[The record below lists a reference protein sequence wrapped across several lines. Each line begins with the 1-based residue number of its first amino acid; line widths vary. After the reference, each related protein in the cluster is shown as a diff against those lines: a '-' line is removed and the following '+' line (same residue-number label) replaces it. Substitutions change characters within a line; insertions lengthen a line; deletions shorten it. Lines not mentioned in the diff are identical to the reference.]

1 MDVEFIRGP
10 VLRAATLA
18 LGACLAAIA
27 QAQPA
32 FPSRPV
38 SLVLPSAPGDP
49 TDLIARVLQ
58 PKMSERLGQPFLVEN
73 RPGGSAVIASNAVAK
88 AQPDGHTLLL
98 ALSAHS
104 INPIALKEMPY
115 DTFRDF
121 APVTLLAR
129 FPLIVGANAA
139 VKGSDLREF
148 IAAAKAQPGS
158 LNFASPGAGTL
169 SFLVGEEISRRSGLN
184 AVHLAFKG
192 GAPAIQAMIAGQAQY
207 GALPLNLMGAH
218 FASGRLKPLAITSA
232 KRASQLPEVPTVAE
246 SGFAGFEA
254 YNWIGVFAPAATPA
268 PVIARLH
275 REFVAALAEADVRQK
290 LGAVGFEIVGSSPQG
305 LDQFVRRE
313 FEHWDKFVREFNVK
327 FD

>member
-1 MDVEFIRGP
+1 MRSSAFNGAV
-10 VLRAATLA
+10 LA
-18 LGACLAAIA
+18 LGACIAALA
-27 QAQPA
+27 QAQPP

-58 PKMSERLGQPFLVEN
+58 PKMSERLGQQFVVEN
-73 RPGGSAVIASNAVAK
+73 RPGGSAVIASSAVAK

-104 INPIALKEMPY
+104 INPIALKALPY

-129 FPLIVGANAA
+129 FPLIVGASPAA
-139 VKGSDLREF
+139 QGANLREF
-148 IAAAKAQPGS
+148 IDTARTQPGGV
-158 LNFASPGAGTL
+158 NFASPGAGTL

-192 GAPAIQAMIAGQAQY
+192 GAPAIQAMLANQAQY

-232 KRASQLPEVPTVAE
+232 KRAPQLRGVPTVAE
-246 SGFAGFEA
+246 SGFPGFEV

-268 PVIARLH
+268 PAIARLH
-275 REFVAALAEADVRQK
+275 DEFVAALAEADVRQK
-290 LGAVGFEIVGSSPQG
+290 LGAVGFEIVASTPQE

-313 FEHWDKFVREFNVK
+313 VAHWDKFVREFNIK

>member
-1 MDVEFIRGP
+1 MQMRTGALLL
-10 VLRAATLA
+10 VL
-18 LGACLAAIA
+18 ACFAPTGYA
-27 QAQPA
+27 QQT

-38 SLVLPSAPGDP
+38 TLVLPSAPGDP

-58 PKMSERLGQPFLVEN
+58 PKMSERLGQPFVVEN
-73 RPGGSAVIASNAVAK
+73 RPGGSAVVASNAVAK

-104 INPIALKEMPY
+104 INPIALKDLPY

-139 VKGSDLREF
+139 VKGANLAEF
-148 IAAAKAQPGS
+148 IAAAKAEGGN

-169 SFLVGEEISRRSGLN
+169 SFLVGEEISRRSGLK

-192 GAPAIQAMIAGQAQY
+192 GAPAVQAMLANQAQY
-207 GALPLNLMGAH
+207 GALPLNLLGAH
-218 FASGRLKPLAITSA
+218 FASGRLKPLAITSPA
-232 KRASQLPEVPTVAE
+232 RAAQMPQVPTVAE

-254 YNWIGVFAPAATPA
+254 YNWVGVFAPAATPPA
-268 PVIARLH
+268 AIDRLQ
-275 REFVAALAEADVRQK
+275 REFAASLRESDVLQR
-290 LGAVGFEIVGSSPQG
+290 LEAVGFEIVGSTPQG

-313 FEHWDKFVREFNVK
+313 FEHWQRFVREFAVK

>member
-1 MDVEFIRGP
+1 M
-10 VLRAATLA
+10 LA
-18 LGACLAAIA
+18 LGAFLAAIA

-49 TDLIARVLQ
+49 TDLVARVLQ
-58 PKMSERLGQPFLVEN
+58 PKMSERLGQAFVVEN

-104 INPIALKEMPY
+104 INPIAVKELPY

-129 FPLIVGANAA
+129 FALIVGANAA
-139 VKGSDLREF
+139 VKGSNLREF
-148 IAAAKAQPGS
+148 LDAAKARPGD

-207 GALPLNLMGAH
+207 GVLPLNLLGAH
-218 FASGRLKPLAITSA
+218 FASGRLKPLAVTSA
-232 KRASQLPEVPTVAE
+232 KRAPQLPGVPTVAE
-246 SGFAGFEA
+246 SGFPGFEA

-268 PVIARLH
+268 AAIARLH
-275 REFVAALAEADVRQK
+275 GEFVAALAEADVRHK
-290 LGAVGFEIVGSSPQG
+290 LGAVGFEIVGSTPQE
-305 LDQFVRRE
+305 LDRFVRGE
-313 FEHWDKFVREFNVK
+313 FEHWDRFVREFNVK

>member
-1 MDVEFIRGP
+1 MSRS
-10 VLRAATLA
+10 ATLA
-18 LGACLAAIA
+18 LGAFLAAIA

-58 PKMSERLGQPFLVEN
+58 PKMTERLGQPFLVEN

-104 INPIALKEMPY
+104 INPIALKELPY

-129 FPLIVGANAA
+129 FALIVGANAA
-139 VKGSDLREF
+139 VRGSNLREF
-148 IAAAKAQPGS
+148 LDAAKAQPGGF
-158 LNFASPGAGTL
+158 NFASPGVGTL
-169 SFLVGEEISRRSGLN
+169 SFLVGEEINRRSGLN

-192 GAPAIQAMIAGQAQY
+192 GAPAIQAMIAGQAHY

-232 KRASQLPEVPTVAE
+232 KRAPQLPGVPTVAE
-246 SGFAGFEA
+246 SGFPGFEA
-254 YNWIGVFAPAATPA
+254 YNWIGVFAPATTPQA
-268 PVIARLH
+268 VLGRLH
-275 REFVAALAEADVRQK
+275 DEFVAALAEADVRQK
-290 LGAVGFEIVGSSPQG
+290 LGAVGFEIVGSTPQE
-305 LDQFVRRE
+305 LDRFVRAE
-313 FEHWDKFVREFNVK
+313 FEHWDRFVREFRIK